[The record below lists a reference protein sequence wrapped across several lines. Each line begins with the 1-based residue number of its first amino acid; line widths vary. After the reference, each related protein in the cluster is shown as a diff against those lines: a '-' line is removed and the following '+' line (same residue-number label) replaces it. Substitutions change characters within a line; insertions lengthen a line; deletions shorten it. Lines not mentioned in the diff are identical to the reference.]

1 MNQLILCLVNVDQ
14 ASRGFSSVV
23 EAGVISVDVIVLD
36 DHRMVAQ
43 ALAGFLSEVAGL
55 NVVAVCA
62 SVEEACA
69 VIRSTPPR
77 LLLVDVELGGASY
90 RPAVDLLRELNPQ
103 AELLFVTALAA
114 QFTPPEDLLG
124 ITVAVVDK
132 TQAWDQLLAVLQRWW
147 QRRQLRSPVELPG
160 CQQQLRAI
168 ERLTPRERRLLR
180 ELGCGLLNKEIA
192 ARLEISVAT
201 VETYRKGVAAK
212 LGVSGAELVRLATL
226 YRVTGWDLG
235 GSRKDEAE
243 LGTAQVG

>member
-1 MNQLILCLVNVDQ
+1 M
-14 ASRGFSSVV
+14 
-23 EAGVISVDVIVLD
+23 IVLD

-55 NVVAVCA
+55 HVVAVCTG
-62 SVEEACA
+62 VEQACEA
-69 VIRSTPPR
+69 IRRSPPR
-77 LLLVDVELGGASY
+77 LLLLDVELGGASY
-90 RPAVDLLRELNPQ
+90 RPVVDLLRQLNPE
-103 AELLFVTALAA
+103 AELLFVTALGR

-132 TQAWDQLLAVLQRWW
+132 AQAWDQLLAELQHWW
-147 QRRQLRSPVELPG
+147 HRRQLRPVSESPG
-160 CQQQLRAI
+160 CERQLRAI

-201 VETYRKGVAAK
+201 VETYRKSVAAK

-226 YRVTGWDLG
+226 YRVTAWDLVE
-235 GSRKDEAE
+235 SRKDEAE
-243 LGTAQVG
+243 LGPAQVG